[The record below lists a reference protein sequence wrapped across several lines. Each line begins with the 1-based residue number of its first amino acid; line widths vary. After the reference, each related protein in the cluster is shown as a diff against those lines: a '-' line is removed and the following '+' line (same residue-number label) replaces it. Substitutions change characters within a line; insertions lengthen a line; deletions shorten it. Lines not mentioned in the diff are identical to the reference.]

1 MTRFDDLFTAGQPA
15 DGLEDELRRMLAVR
29 EADITEPARP
39 GLDRDLLQLPPHRT
53 HRLSEL
59 PGGRAGTLL
68 AAAVV
73 ALLVLGS
80 AFAVRGL
87 EHRNSGPAGQPTLSS
102 PIGRPTPSP
111 TSSRTTGIKGCP
123 LPASWASA
131 LAGGKIAVDQPQNQ
145 PVSAGPD
152 GTFLMLQTATGQT
165 DFSHQELAIFDR
177 NGHGTT
183 IWTAADPAHDYVDVS
198 PDSATSAN
206 WVVYGLTRSQ
216 NLADHGVV
224 AWNRASGQSTTLRL
238 LSASEEQV
246 AGLVIDVAPIVSGD
260 TAYWIEHTFNKNAQ
274 QTLVAQPLPAG
285 TPTTSQVSTVDR
297 LVAIGGGVALL
308 HNPQDTAPGHVS
320 GITQT
325 LTAGPGLSLP
335 SALRNISGLWF
346 GSDGSTLSWLNGP
359 VETALLSWRPGQPG
373 APSKPVHGAE
383 LRARPVGP
391 LLIGGIDDTM
401 LDTRNGSVYR
411 EPAGLQFVLTTGT
424 DLIVTNGAGV
434 HRVPLAALPPTRC

>member
-1 MTRFDDLFTAGQPA
+1 M
-15 DGLEDELRRMLAVR
+15 
-29 EADITEPARP
+29 
-39 GLDRDLLQLPPHRT
+39 
-53 HRLSEL
+53 
-59 PGGRAGTLL
+59 
-68 AAAVV
+68 
-73 ALLVLGS
+73 
-80 AFAVRGL
+80 
-87 EHRNSGPAGQPTLSS
+87 
-102 PIGRPTPSP
+102 
-111 TSSRTTGIKGCP
+111 
-123 LPASWASA
+123 
-131 LAGGKIAVDQPQNQ
+131 DQPQNQ

-152 GTFLMLQTATGQT
+152 GTFLMLQTATA
-165 DFSHQELAIFDR
+165 HQELAIFDR
-177 NGHGTT
+177 AGHGRT

-246 AGLVIDVAPIVSGD
+246 AGLVIDVAPIVAGD
-260 TAYWIEHTFNKNAQ
+260 TAYWIEHEFNKNSQ

-308 HNPQDTAPGHVS
+308 HNPQDTVPGHVS

-346 GSDGSTLSWLNGP
+346 GSDGNTLSWLNGP
-359 VETALLSWRPGQPG
+359 VETALLSWRPGLPG
-373 APSKPVHGAE
+373 AQSKPVHGAG
-383 LRARPVGP
+383 LRAEPVGP
-391 LLIGGIDDTM
+391 FLGRSGDVGAESSSM
-401 LDTRNGSVYR
+401 LDTRNGTVLR
-411 EPAGLQFVLTTGT
+411 VPAGLDFSLVTGG
-424 DLIVTNGAGV
+424 DLITVTGSTKSGGSSV
-434 HRVPLAALPPTRC
+434 HRVPLSALPATHC